1 MGNPTISIIVPVY
14 NTERHLKKCV
24 DSLLTQTHTNL
35 EIILVNDGSDD
46 SSPQICDAYAAADA
60 RVRVLHQQN
69 AGLSAARNAGLDAST
84 GSLIGFIDSDDYID
98 SNMFEDLLRALEM
111 NDADMSMC
119 GIRHVFEE
127 GSAHTEEAFLPRDE
141 VIQGQEAI
149 LSRLGR
155 ADNWLWVVACNK
167 LYRRELF
174 YSIRYP
180 IGKLH
185 EDEFVIHHLL
195 LSCQKVVS
203 IAQPLYNYLQHDMGI
218 TRSGFTL
225 RRLDGAEAQFDRAA
239 ALLAAGL
246 PPREAYYA
254 SSAGLMAMS
263 KGYVHLDSS
272 DSQYK
277 ARYGNLRQ
285 QFRQVADKLLRT
297 DLPLAFK
304 MRLWINRFS
313 PYYAWRILEKPLRRI
328 GYRA

>member
-1 MGNPTISIIVPVY
+1 MGNPIISIIVPVY
-14 NTERHLKKCV
+14 NMERYLRKCV

-35 EIILVNDGSDD
+35 EIILVNDGSTD
-46 SSPQICDAYAAADA
+46 SSPQICDAYAAVDA
-60 RVRVLHQQN
+60 RVRVIHQQN
-69 AGLSAARNAGLDAST
+69 AGLSAARNAGIERST
-84 GSLIGFIDSDDYID
+84 GSLIGFVDSDDFI
-98 SNMFEDLLRALEM
+98 SPNMYEDLLRALEM

-127 GSAHTEEAFLPRDE
+127 GSVHPEEVFLPRDE
-141 VIQGQEAI
+141 VVQGQGEI
-149 LSRLGR
+149 LSRLGS

-167 LYRRELF
+167 LYRRALF
-174 YSIRYP
+174 QRIRYP
-180 IGKLH
+180 VGKLH

-195 LSCQKVVS
+195 LACQKVVG
-203 IAQPLYNYLQHDMGI
+203 IAQPLYHYLQHNAGI

-263 KGYVHLDSS
+263 KGYVHLDTS

-277 ARYGNLRQ
+277 ARYESLRQ
-285 QFRQVADKLLRT
+285 QFGQVADKLLRT